1 MNCCIAVPWP
11 AALAPK
17 APRGSLSQLREP
29 PANPVMTVDLA
40 SRTQGVI
47 GRGPAP
53 PGFHGIP
60 TREQRIAESERV
72 LVRYCVESRRD
83 PEQEGLGIHG
93 RLIGGHGKP
102 TRVHYG
108 SRPFE
113 NYCRPVLA
121 PVSWFL
127 HPGGRRTSG
136 RSDAGHLRLRHA
148 IASCMA
154 GTPQVSRPSGAQ
166 LHAVFLKECPEELER
181 FWLHSVL
188 SGASIRELRNI
199 LYFEGLPLYV
209 IVRAVHLSG
218 SLTHRL
224 CNWLNQFAVDPGA
237 AG

>member
-1 MNCCIAVPWP
+1 
-11 AALAPK
+11 
-17 APRGSLSQLREP
+17 
-29 PANPVMTVDLA
+29 MTVDLA
-40 SRTQGVI
+40 AVRGAYRQG
-47 GRGPAP
+47 PPP

-72 LVRYCVESRRD
+72 LVRYCVEAGRN
-83 PEQEGLGIHG
+83 PEEEGLGIHG
-93 RLIGGHGKP
+93 RLIGGPGKP
-102 TRVHYG
+102 ARVHFG

-136 RSDAGHLRLRHA
+136 RSDPGHLRLRHA
-148 IASCMA
+148 IASYMA
-154 GTPQVSRPSGAQ
+154 GTPQVSRPAGAQ
-166 LHAVFLKECPEELER
+166 LHAVFLKECPEGLER

-199 LYFEGLPLYV
+199 LYFEGLPLYAM
-209 IVRAVHLSG
+209 VRAAHLSG

-224 CNWLNQFAVDPGA
+224 CNWLNQFAERPA
-237 AG
+237 PAG